1 MKFKKSLA
9 LIIAL
14 LMITCTLLTGCNA
27 ANTDV
32 DNSAAS
38 EDSVEGYAWWW
49 SWFYPRTS
57 QTSTQKATEK
67 ATQKAT
73 QKVTQSASTSSNAAS
88 LESVMEYTGK
98 PYATVNNNQPEF
110 KSSELTTKGYEFYSP
125 LDALGR
131 CGYVQACVGTETM
144 PTAPRGNISSV
155 KPTGWKNKTYDTK
168 IVEGGSLYNR
178 CHLIGFQLTGEN
190 ANKQNLITGTRYMN
204 ADGMLPF
211 ENMIADYVK
220 ETGNHVMY
228 RVTPIFEGKNLVA
241 SGVQMEAYSV
251 EDNGKGVCFNIYVY
265 NVQPGITIN
274 YATGENWLTTTS
286 SSQSSTTQAT
296 ETTYILNTGSK
307 KIHLPTCSSSST
319 ISEKNRKEYTGSIN
333 DLLSQGY
340 TTCGG
345 CKPK

>member
-1 MKFKKSLA
+1 MEKIKFTSDSTCDLPQSL
-9 LIIAL
+9 IQENDIGICPIAIL
-14 LMITCTLLTGCNA
+14 LGMEEYHDTV
-27 ANTDV
+27 DV
-32 DNSAAS
+32 DA
-38 EDSVEGYAWWW
+38 
-49 SWFYPRTS
+49 
-57 QTSTQKATEK
+57 K
-67 ATQKAT
+67 
-73 QKVTQSASTSSNAAS
+73 KV
-88 LESVMEYTGK
+88 
-98 PYATVNNNQPEF
+98 
-110 KSSELTTKGYEFYSP
+110 
-125 LDALGR
+125 
-131 CGYVQACVGTETM
+131 
-144 PTAPRGNISSV
+144 I
-155 KPTGWKNKTYDTK
+155 
-168 IVEGGSLYNR
+168 
-178 CHLIGFQLTGEN
+178 
-190 ANKQNLITGTRYMN
+190 
-204 ADGMLPF
+204 
-211 ENMIADYVK
+211 DYVK

-296 ETTYILNTGSK
+296 GTTYILNTGSK